1 MSTGYVAADAVV
13 IAGLGVVAAW
23 QVVVLSRRSEPLWR
37 AVIGWSGIP
46 LRLFVALLLISIV
59 KLATDGR
66 SSPGAWLG
74 LAVAA
79 ALLAWCVV
87 TLLRSRNRHR
97 AS

>member
-1 MSTGYVAADAVV
+1 MSTAHTVIYSVSVAVFTY
-13 IAGLGVVAAW
+13 VAAW
-23 QVVVLSRRSEPLWR
+23 QVVILSRRSEPLWR

-66 SSPGAWLG
+66 ASPGAWLG

-87 TLLRSRNRHR
+87 TLLQSRTRHR